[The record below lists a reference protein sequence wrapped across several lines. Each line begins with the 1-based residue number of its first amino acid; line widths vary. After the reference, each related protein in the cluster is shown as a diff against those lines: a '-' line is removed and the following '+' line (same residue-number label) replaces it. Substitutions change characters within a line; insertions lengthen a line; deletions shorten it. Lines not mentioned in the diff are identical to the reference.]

1 MSFSNVYEYNA
12 NVDFDEQPKTNQQT
26 QLINQQPTFN
36 QNNYVP
42 IKLPN
47 PQLMGS
53 DLNNLQT
60 FNNSAPIKQ
69 KTNNII
75 KFYLTKYLIPLI
87 LFLILY
93 IIFSLDFI
101 KNTVGN
107 IISIINPDDEGY
119 VSIIGCAIYGLI
131 IGFIFVLINA
141 FITSIIDKFM

>member
-12 NVDFDEQPKTNQQT
+12 NVDFNEQPKTNQQT
-26 QLINQQPTFN
+26 QPINQQPTFN

-60 FNNSAPIKQ
+60 FNNQVSVKQ
-69 KTNNII
+69 KTKSIF
-75 KFYLTKYLIPLI
+75 KFYLIKYLIPLI

-107 IISIINPDDEGY
+107 IINIVNPDDEGY
-119 VSIIGCAIYGLI
+119 VSIIGCAIYGFI
-131 IGFIFVLINA
+131 IGFIFVLINV
-141 FITSIIDKFM
+141 FITSIIDKIM

>member
-12 NVDFDEQPKTNQQT
+12 NVDFNEQPKTNQQT
-26 QLINQQPTFN
+26 QPINQQPIFN

-60 FNNSAPIKQ
+60 FNNQVSVKQ
-69 KTNNII
+69 KTKSIFKI
-75 KFYLTKYLIPLI
+75 YLIKYLIPLI

-107 IISIINPDDEGY
+107 IINIINPDDEGY
-119 VSIIGCAIYGLI
+119 VSIFGCAIYGFI
-131 IGFIFVLINA
+131 IGFIFVLTNA
-141 FITSIIDKFM
+141 FITGVIDKIM